1 MFDSDLMA
9 VLGDISKFVKV
20 QKQFDNLT
28 TEKFNEIID
37 LVNSLEEKVKNLE
50 EKVKYLEDLYYNK
63 N

>member
-50 EKVKYLEDLYYNK
+50 E
-63 N
+63 